1 MALQDSGS
9 GTNPAVSMSAKD
21 INNELGEGLS
31 AVFDFGGAAAS
42 FSGIV
47 DDTTIEMLEFYN
59 KTFGGGTETY
69 GSRPTLVANYIGD
82 VEQGGGGDP
91 TQYFIATWASND
103 LIDCAE
109 NNVPVPSDDE
119 PLYKTVYH
127 TMNNNATF
135 DVGDYLYGSSYSAAT
150 PSASIDWTDP
160 DNNGLTWTDGNFLDG
175 YMVDT
180 TNNVIFKLDI
190 SNGEILALRSR
201 TPSTPGLPE
210 GTGTATSTSVG
221 IQFTSNTEVTDTFKV
236 YKSTSSGGTYS
247 EHTNTTIT
255 SFSKGS
261 DSNTSVAVTITVN
274 GLSSSTDFFFKVA
287 GVNDFATG
295 TQSGNN
301 IIQISTSAG
310 GGGGGCFAY
319 GTQILMSDG
328 TTKNIEEIMVGDVV
342 KSMSIPDMPIVEGTD
357 DDWNTYKDFSSN
369 SLVSSSLSTATVKR
383 AVTDSYDNYYKITL
397 GNGDILKVTF
407 EHPLFVQRDGVYQWT
422 KVNHTELSSSLKTTD
437 LLVDK
442 DKNTQ
447 TISSIEFVDE
457 ILDTGTIDVEDLDVY
472 FANNYLVHNAGPG
485 K

>member
-9 GTNPAVSMSAKD
+9 IPPIVSMSAKD

-42 FSGIV
+42 FSGIT

-69 GSRPTLVANYIGD
+69 GSRPTLVANYYGN
-82 VEQGGGGDP
+82 VNQGGEGES
-91 TQYFIATWASND
+91 TQYLISTWDASGE

-109 NNVPVPSDDE
+109 NNLIGADDE
-119 PLYKTVYH
+119 ALYKTVYH

-135 DVGDYLYGSSYSAAT
+135 DVGDYLYNEDYSPGT

-160 DNNGLTWTDGNFLDG
+160 DNDGQPWTDGQFADG

-180 TNNVIFKLDI
+180 TNDVIFKLDI
-190 SNGEILALRSR
+190 SNGEVLALRSR
-201 TPSTPGLPE
+201 TPSIPGIPE
-210 GTGTATSTSVG
+210 NAGGATSTSVG
-221 IQFTSNTEVTDTFKV
+221 IQFTSNTEVSDTFKV
-236 YKSTSSGGTYS
+236 YKSTTSGGTYS
-247 EHTNTTIT
+247 EHTNKSIT
-255 SFSKGS
+255 AFSKGS
-261 DSNTSVAVTITVN
+261 DTDTSTTITITVN
-274 GLSSSTDFFFKVA
+274 GLASSTDYFFKVA

-295 TQSGNN
+295 TQSDFNLFA
-301 IIQISTSAG
+301 ISTSA

-319 GTQILMSDG
+319 GTQILMADG

-357 DDWNTYKDFSSN
+357 DDWNTYKDFTTN
-369 SLVSSSLSTATVKR
+369 SLVSSSLSTATVRK

-447 TISSIEFVDE
+447 TISSIDFVDE
-457 ILDTGTIDVEDLDVY
+457 VLDVGTIDVEDLDVY
-472 FANNYLVHNAGPG
+472 FANNYLVHNAE